1 MIVIIPCTT
10 PLLLSWVKVLRDKIE
25 GRDRQRQTYI
35 QTDRY
40 RQTETDR
47 QRQTKTKTQR
57 EREHG

>member
-35 QTDRY
+35 QTDRD
-40 RQTETDR
+40 RQTETDKNKD
-47 QRQTKTKTQR
+47 T
-57 EREHG
+57 ERESMVEMK